1 VLQYFLRNR
10 DNLRGSLASAVN
22 DFRKTFAQRPVG
34 IDLRESQVGHRRR
47 LECGQRVRQADLA
60 VAKLFQQ
67 LDGTD
72 SRHNARENTPSIL
85 VGQENVGSLF
95 WKAEP
100 LLISNRN
107 LNFFRVR
114 YGTTQ
119 KSVNRLADKLPQIL
133 LSFLPQ

>member
-1 VLQYFLRNR
+1 
-10 DNLRGSLASAVN
+10 D
-22 DFRKTFAQRPVG
+22 
-34 IDLRESQVGHRRR
+34 
-47 LECGQRVRQADLA
+47 
-60 VAKLFQQ
+60 
-67 LDGTD
+67 
-72 SRHNARENTPSIL
+72 ARENTPSIL